1 MTARTALTS
10 VIARCRRV
18 IADERGVSVTVTV
31 IFMAPITV
39 LLMFAGIQTVLW
51 QHARTIAA
59 DRANQ
64 VVVQVATGDLSAG
77 EADALLTDNLNANPD
92 LRGVNVEVISN
103 GQIAA
108 VTVTAEAR
116 GVLLGTYKTIS
127 IQTNTPIENWQ
138 PLP

>member
-1 MTARTALTS
+1 MTIGSALVS

-18 IADERGVSVTVTV
+18 IADERGVSVTVSV

-39 LLMFAGIQTVLW
+39 ILLFGGIQTVLW

-64 VVVQVATGDLSAG
+64 VVVQVATGDLSPA
-77 EADALLTDNLNANPD
+77 EADALLTNSLTDYPD
-92 LRGVNVEVISN
+92 LTAVNVEVVDN
-103 GQIAA
+103 GQVAA
-108 VTVTAEAR
+108 ITVTAQAR

-127 IQTNTPIENWQ
+127 IQTNTPIEDWQ